1 MKYLL
6 NCICQQDV
14 VELPQDVGI
23 RIVAGHGLAAVV
35 SQVEESTRGPSI
47 SSLLAFEKVVEA
59 IDARQTVIPMRYGC
73 LMESEEQ
80 VVQLLEAHRQ
90 EYETLLIRLRG
101 MTEMGIRL
109 LWPASVPALLGPPKS
124 QGAAYLASLRNRYQQ
139 DTLAKEEILLADRIV
154 AALARWFAEQRR
166 EVSSSDQGRLL
177 SLSFLMQK
185 IHVGEF
191 REAVRNVSTPPGV
204 KLLMSGPWPPYNF
217 VAPAD

>member
-14 VELPQDVGI
+14 VELPQGVGV
-23 RIVAGHGLAAVV
+23 RIVTGHGLAAVV
-35 SQVEESTRGPSI
+35 SQVEESTRRPGI

-59 IDARQTVIPMRYGC
+59 INSRQTVVPMRYGC
-73 LMESEEQ
+73 LMENEER
-80 VVQLLEAHRQ
+80 VVQLLDDHRQ
-90 EYETLLIRLRG
+90 EYEALLIRLHG

-109 LWPASVPALLGPPKS
+109 LGPPSVPPLFSRPKS
-124 QGAAYLASLRNRYQQ
+124 PGAAYLASLRNRYQQ
-139 DTLAKEEILLADRIV
+139 DTPAGEEILLADRIV

-166 EVSSSDQGRLL
+166 EMSSSDQGRLL
-177 SLSFLMQK
+177 SLSFLTQK
-185 IHVGEF
+185 VHVDQF

-204 KLLMSGPWPPYNF
+204 KLLLSGPWPPYNF

>member
-14 VELPQDVGI
+14 VDLPQDPGI
-23 RIVAGHGLAAVV
+23 HVVTGHGLAAIV
-35 SQVEESTRGPSI
+35 SQVEESTRGPGI
-47 SSLLAFEKVVEA
+47 CSLLAFEKVVEA
-59 IDARQTVIPMRYGC
+59 IAARQTVVPMRYGC

-80 VVQLLEAHRQ
+80 VVQLLEDHRQ
-90 EYETLLIRLRG
+90 EYEALLIRLRD
-101 MTEMGIRL
+101 MAEMGIRL
-109 LWPASVPALLGPPKS
+109 LWPASVPPLLSFPKS
-124 QGAAYLASLRNRYQQ
+124 PGAAYLASLRNRYQQ
-139 DTLAKEEILLADRIV
+139 DTPAEQETLLADRIV

-166 EVSSSDQGRLL
+166 EMSSSHQGRLL

-185 IHVGEF
+185 VHVDEF
-191 REAVRNVSTPPGV
+191 REAVRNVSTPRGV

>member
-1 MKYLL
+1 
-6 NCICQQDV
+6 
-14 VELPQDVGI
+14 
-23 RIVAGHGLAAVV
+23 
-35 SQVEESTRGPSI
+35 
-47 SSLLAFEKVVEA
+47 LLAFEKVVEA

-109 LWPASVPALLGPPKS
+109 LWPAYVPPLLSHPKS

-139 DTLAKEEILLADRIV
+139 DLAEEEILLADRIV

>member
-1 MKYLL
+1 MKYLV

-14 VELPQDVGI
+14 AEVPQDLGI
-23 RIVAGHGLAAVV
+23 RIVTGHGFAAVV

-59 IDARQTVIPMRYGC
+59 VAVRQTVVPMRYGC

-80 VVQLLEAHRQ
+80 VVQLLGDHRQ
-90 EYETLLIRLRG
+90 EYEALLVRLCG

-109 LWPASVPALLGPPKS
+109 LWPASVPHLPDHPKS
-124 QGAAYLASLRNRYQQ
+124 PGAAYLTSLRNRYQQ
-139 DTLAKEEILLADRIV
+139 DALAEEEILLADRIV
-154 AALARWFAEQRR
+154 TALARWFVEQRR

-177 SLSFLMQK
+177 SLSFLVQK
-185 IHVGEF
+185 VHVDEF
-191 REAVRNVSTPPGV
+191 RETVRKVSTPSGV

>member
-14 VELPQDVGI
+14 VELPQDPGI
-23 RIVAGHGLAAVV
+23 HVVTGHGLAAIV
-35 SQVEESTRGPSI
+35 SQVEESTRGPGV
-47 SSLLAFEKVVEA
+47 SSLLAFEKVVAA
-59 IDARQTVIPMRYGC
+59 IAARQTVIPMRYGC

-90 EYETLLIRLRG
+90 EYETLLIRLRD

-109 LWPASVPALLGPPKS
+109 LWPASVPLLLSLPKPP
-124 QGAAYLASLRNRYQQ
+124 GAAYLASLRNRYQQ
-139 DTLAKEEILLADRIV
+139 DTLAEEEILLADRIV
-154 AALARWFAEQRR
+154 AALACWFAEQRR